1 MLSKSQQYVE
11 EVFLSIQKA
20 IGLALLSAESEFIR
34 QWNSLHKDFRC
45 QNCYQLLGV
54 DVIFD
59 SNLSPKVIEING
71 EPSLKLT
78 NSGKT
83 HYDITKKNMAID
95 LIGIVYN
102 SNSGTQAKSLGK
114 DASIGLAGKLGKW
127 AACAKER
134 TKSGNVPITIDSAKY
149 ILDTFREHS
158 RMGEFRP
165 VYPNPALAEVYDR
178 FLRVQR
184 DREMKKSGSDPNAA
198 LNSHGSGERLR
209 LHQLISSLQ
218 LDDALNI
225 GGPMVMRRKI
235 PPPKWIRKEVIG
247 GSQVMSSAGSSSG
260 PSSVIHSQKDQ
271 SHAKPVVSSSDGED
285 EGEDEAVAASDEDDM
300 DAEEMSD
307 D

>member
-1 MLSKSQQYVE
+1 M
-11 EVFLSIQKA
+11 FLNTQKA

-34 QWNSLHKDFRC
+34 QWATLHKGFQC

-59 SNLSPKVIEING
+59 SNLSPKVVEING

-78 NSGKT
+78 SSGKT

-102 SNSGTQAKSLGK
+102 SDSGTQSKALGN
-114 DASIGLAGKLGKW
+114 DQNIGLAGKLGKW
-127 AACAKER
+127 AACSKER
-134 TKSGNVPITIDSAKY
+134 TKSGNVPLSVDSAKY

-158 RMGEFRP
+158 RMGDFRP

-184 DREMKKSGSDPNAA
+184 DREAKIATNDPIAS

-209 LHQLISSLQ
+209 LHQIISSLQ
-218 LDDALNI
+218 LDGALNV
-225 GGPMVMRRKI
+225 GGPMVMRRRI
-235 PPPKWIRKEVIG
+235 PPPKLVRKK
-247 GSQVMSSAGSSSG
+247 SSG
-260 PSSVIHSQKDQ
+260 FHAVSLASAKKFPVATTTSTSVASIHKSQELT
-271 SHAKPVVSSSDGED
+271 SRASESEEEEEIEMSED
-285 EGEDEAVAASDEDDM
+285 DEDVGDG
-300 DAEEMSD
+300 EEMSD